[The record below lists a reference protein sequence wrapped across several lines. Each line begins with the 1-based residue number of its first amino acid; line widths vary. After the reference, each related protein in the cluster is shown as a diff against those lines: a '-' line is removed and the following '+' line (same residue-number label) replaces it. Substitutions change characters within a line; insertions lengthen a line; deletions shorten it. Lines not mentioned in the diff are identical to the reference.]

1 MYRLCKN
8 IGLLILCLYGWSTSA
23 AAQSEIVIVVNKHNP
38 IERIEKRQ
46 LIDMY
51 MGKYLAFPNGH
62 IAVTLDYKKEHDL
75 RRVFFEALTGRSISQ
90 VNAYW
95 SRVKFS
101 GKASP
106 PQAYPTIDA
115 IIDKVTTTPSA
126 IAYIPATAVTDE
138 LKVVYRFAK

>member
-1 MYRLCKN
+1 MNRVLSS
-8 IGLLILCLYGWSTSA
+8 LSLVLVLIWCSFVSA
-23 AAQSEIVIVVNKHNP
+23 ESNLVIVVNKHNP

-62 IAVTLDYKKEHDL
+62 LAVTLDYTKGHNL
-75 RRVFFEALTGRSISQ
+75 RDIFFETLTGRSITQ
-90 VNAYW
+90 INAYW

-115 IIDKVTTTPSA
+115 IIDKVKTTPSA

>member
-1 MYRLCKN
+1 MNKVLPSLAS
-8 IGLLILCLYGWSTSA
+8 LLILMWCNLVSA
-23 AAQSEIVIVVNKHNP
+23 ESDIVIVVNKHNP
-38 IERIEKRQ
+38 IEHIDKRQ

-62 IAVTLDYKKEHDL
+62 LAVTLDYTKGHNL
-75 RRVFFEALTGRSISQ
+75 RSIFFEALTGRSITQ
-90 VNAYW
+90 INAYW

-115 IIDKVTTTPSA
+115 IIDKVMTTPSA
-126 IAYIPATAVTDE
+126 IAYIPATAVTNE